1 MATTVKVRLVVW
13 HPHSER
19 PVYEPDGDNRLI
31 LCLNMQR
38 MRIGAMDGMNI
49 TYDQLNPDGSVN
61 SCADLWH
68 NKKWLK
74 KAAIQW
80 ENLCSDT
87 WWTYARDIVPFG
99 I

>member
-1 MATTVKVRLVVW
+1 MATTMKTKIVIW

-19 PVYEPDGDNRLI
+19 PVYEPGGDNRLI

-38 MRIGAMDGMNI
+38 MKFGAMDGLNI
-49 TYDQLNPDGSVN
+49 TYDDLNPDGSIN

-74 KAAIQW
+74 KAAIKR
-80 ENLCSDT
+80 ENLNEHT
-87 WWTYARDIVPFG
+87 WWTYARDIIPEG
-99 I
+99 L

>member
-1 MATTVKVRLVVW
+1 MATTVKAKVIIW

-38 MRIGAMDGMNI
+38 MRIGAMEGMNI
-49 TYDQLNPDGSVN
+49 TYDELNADGSIN
-61 SCADLWH
+61 CCNDLWH
-68 NKKWLK
+68 SKKWLK
-74 KAAIQW
+74 KAAIRW
-80 ENLCSDT
+80 ENLCKDT
-87 WWTYARDIVPFG
+87 WWAYARDIVPQG